1 MSKITSNNLA
11 AKILALIL
19 ATILW
24 LYVMNEQNPPIE
36 SSFTVPVEVR
46 NGQTNLVVSD
56 LPDTVRI
63 KLRGPRSI
71 IAGILTKD
79 IVSYIDV
86 KGLPE
91 GRNTVKINTQIPSSL
106 ELVETNPDKATIRID
121 TAISRE
127 LPVDI
132 RLTGTATAGA
142 AVGKVTSS
150 HEKVTIEGPKT
161 VVDNV
166 EQVYALA
173 DVTNKNADYKAT
185 IPLIPINR
193 AGKEVEGLTI
203 FPDKVTI
210 TVVFSKEGIRKMVDV
225 RPLIYGELAGG
236 HVLQGITTEPTK
248 IEVTGSA
255 EQLEKLEFIYT
266 EPINMSSISQ
276 NTKREIKLQAKEG
289 LVISQQTIVVNI
301 LVAPKP

>member
-1 MSKITSNNLA
+1 MSKITSNNLT
-11 AKILALIL
+11 AKIVALIL
-19 ATILW
+19 AAILW

-36 SSFTVPVEVR
+36 SSFTLPLEVR

-71 IAGILTKD
+71 IAGLLAKD
-79 IVSYIDV
+79 MVAYIDV
-86 KGLPE
+86 KGLAE
-91 GRNTVKINTQIPSSL
+91 GRNTVKINTQIPSSVELL
-106 ELVETNPDKATIRID
+106 EINPDKATIRID
-121 TAISRE
+121 TAVSRQ
-127 LPVDI
+127 LPIDI

-161 VVDNV
+161 IVENV
-166 EQVYALA
+166 EQVYVLA
-173 DVTNKNADYKAT
+173 DVTNKNADFQAA
-185 IPLIPINR
+185 IPLVPVNKS
-193 AGKEVEGLTI
+193 GKEVEGLTV

-210 TVVFSKEGIRKMVDV
+210 SVVFSKEGVRKMVDI

-236 HVLQGITTEPTK
+236 HVLRGITTDPTK

-266 EPINMSSISQ
+266 EPINLSGI
-276 NTKREIKLQAKEG
+276 NHDTKREVKLQAKEG
-289 LVISQQTIVVNI
+289 LVISQQTVVVNI
-301 LVAPKP
+301 QVQPK